1 LAFQFKDPRVA
12 SSVLGAV
19 MPEQATAPSRRAK
32 VKLAR
37 KGRSV
42 ALEIDARDTTSM
54 RAAINSYLRWFILA
68 ERVVQTVGDG

>member
-1 LAFQFKDPRVA
+1 MTFQFKDPRTA
-12 SSVLGAV
+12 SSIIGAV

-42 ALEIDARDTTSM
+42 ALEIDAKDTTSM

-68 ERVVQTVGDG
+68 ERVTQTVGDG

>member
-1 LAFQFKDPRVA
+1 MTFQFKDPRTA
-12 SSVLGAV
+12 SSILGAIV
-19 MPEQATAPSRRAK
+19 PEQATAPSRRAK

-68 ERVVQTVGDG
+68 ERVTQTAGDG

>member
-1 LAFQFKDPRVA
+1 MSFQFKDSRTA
-12 SSVLGAV
+12 SSILGAI

-42 ALEIDARDTTSM
+42 ALLIDAMDITGM
-54 RAAINSYLRWFILA
+54 RAAVNSYLRWLILA
-68 ERVVQTVGDG
+68 ERVTQVAGDG

>member
-1 LAFQFKDPRVA
+1 LTFQFKDPKTA
-12 SSVLGAV
+12 SSILGAI

-68 ERVVQTVGDG
+68 ERVTQTAGDG